1 MAHAD
6 EHREHAL
13 VIKAQ
18 KALKDKRIINT
29 ELVEQMALA
38 DHGPE
43 SNVQMMM
50 ALLQRRDAA
59 CARLKEL
66 VGEESDGESSLCS
79 SSVQRRVRPGSASP
93 DGPLCGPARGAHP
106 IGQPSQTHR
115 PLMAEPWRSEDGL
128 SNSKSP
134 PRSSEDGLSNPKS
147 RSPKGRDADAET
159 RPQAQRKGMF
169 SILAS
174 ELYHALTRTK
184 TSKTGSSETRSKVV
198 SPETRSARLPETA
211 SSALSDEDV
220 HMVPPSEHH
229 VRCKHRNTSKD
240 AGTEPTRLRPQDE
253 QSRSMRETTSMR
265 KTTPGRN
272 GTHMSQSFTYGEQNH
287 HKDGT
292 ETKSPSEL
300 NKTKSPSDLREELLA
315 LFGAAKESGAVKEV
329 DGYESPPPRSPTQS
343 RVKKAGGAPTGIAP
357 FKASHHRHEI
367 SRGAFCERP

>member
-1 MAHAD
+1 MAYAD

-13 VIKAQ
+13 VIKAPNALVI
-18 KALKDKRIINT
+18 KAH
-29 ELVEQMALA
+29 A
-38 DHGPE
+38 DQGPE

-79 SSVQRRVRPGSASP
+79 SSVQRRARPGSASP

-106 IGQPSQTHR
+106 IGQPSKTRR
-115 PLMAEPWRSEDGL
+115 PMREEQWRSEDGL
-128 SNSKSP
+128 LDSKSS
-134 PRSSEDGLSNPKS
+134 PRRSEDGLSNPKS

-169 SILAS
+169 SLLAS
-174 ELYHALTRTK
+174 ELYYALTRTK
-184 TSKTGSSETRSKVV
+184 TSKTGSPETRSKAV

-211 SSALSDEDV
+211 SSALSDEDA
-220 HMVPPSEHH
+220 HMVPPAEHH
-229 VRCKHRNTSKD
+229 VRSKHRNTSKD
-240 AGTEPTRLRPQDE
+240 ARTEPTRLRPKDE
-253 QSRSMRETTSMR
+253 QSRSMREKTSVR
-265 KTTPGRN
+265 KTTPGRH
-272 GTHMSQSFTYGEQNH
+272 GTHLSQSFTYGEQNH

-292 ETKSPSEL
+292 QTKSPSEL
-300 NKTKSPSDLREELLA
+300 NKTKSPSELREELLA

-329 DGYESPPPRSPTQS
+329 DGYESPPPRSPTHS

-357 FKASHHRHEI
+357 FKASHHRH
-367 SRGAFCERP
+367 